1 MKVRDTSPGRLYA
14 LSSKTGCTAVN
25 GTMVVAV
32 PSKGQVV
39 VLALDKKIIINGDDN
54 AKFVEVRWGA
64 NAAIGSRPTPS
75 WFSDVLSGIIS
86 IVGED
91 TFDINYIPADNKLF
105 LQFSLDVTNEQIAE
119 VNSFLE
125 RVVLPKDLVVEMEW
139 VDGLPTSYKRLEYL
153 ESTGTQ
159 YIKTD
164 VRIKDVCA
172 EIHYELIKGSCP
184 TSFYNTENSAGIQLS
199 TIYRASD
206 NYSWYESSFNID
218 GAAVNCT
225 HWNAHLGAIAKIKVD
240 LPNLQLEAGDIIVK
254 LSSNYYPNDNNR
266 LILFAHHVGGND
278 TVYGIIQRLGQGRIK
293 VAVFSNAGVPTANFI
308 PVLDQTGAPCMF
320 DLVSRKPFYN
330 SGTGDFTY
338 PGKEIEVA
346 TYSLR
351 NRMYGKI
358 TEHGIRRLYR
368 VPEGYSSKEE
378 YAAENGFKLLIETPM
393 PEEGNWTPVWHDRED
408 CIELEW
414 VETEHPA
421 EVEHPTEEEELQI
434 EDTENA

>member
-91 TFDINYIPADNKLF
+91 TFDINYIPVENKLF
-105 LQFSLDVTNEQIAE
+105 LQFSLDVTNEQIDE

-139 VDGLPTSYKRLEYL
+139 ADGLPTSYKRLEYL

-159 YIKTD
+159 YIDSGRQINQEDYYIDYMANASPGLAFGVNDEYYNRIIGVYQQFDHWVHSWFTNNNETVGIGKNRPINNRYVFYTD
-164 VRIKDVCA
+164 SV
-172 EIHYELIKGSCP
+172 
-184 TSFYNTENSAGIQLS
+184 NSKI
-199 TIYRASD
+199 
-206 NYSWYESSFNID
+206 
-218 GAAVNCT
+218 
-225 HWNAHLGAIAKIKVD
+225 HLGDIVANLVFNNICETDLTFCIFAQKHRTVASRQGYVD
-240 LPNLQLEAGDIIVK
+240 FNFK
-254 LSSNYYPNDNNR
+254 
-266 LILFAHHVGGND
+266 
-278 TVYGIIQRLGQGRIK
+278 GRIYLFK
-293 VAVFSNAGVPTANFI
+293 LTKIGGGETMSLI
-308 PVLDQTGAPCMF
+308 PALDPIGAPCMF
-320 DLVSRKPFYN
+320 DTVSKQPFYN
-330 SGTGDFTY
+330 NGRGDFTY
-338 PGKEIEVA
+338 PGKETEA
-346 TYSLR
+346 TTYSLR

-378 YAAENGFKLLIETPM
+378 YAAENGFKLIVEPPM
-393 PEEGNWTPVWHDRED
+393 PEEGYWEPVWHDRED

-414 VETEHPA
+414 VETELPT
-421 EVEHPTEEEELQI
+421 EVEHTTSEEELQI